1 MLLMEI
7 ETALYRL
14 LTLGLP
20 LRKYYTMMLTI
31 LFRFLAQ
38 ISMSVYLMLVG
49 VTLYA
54 PTFKDLTTAIVNRA
68 SRAQVV
74 VGKIVLVRLSRWGG
88 VFF

>member
-31 LFRFLAQ
+31 LFRYLAQ
-38 ISMSVYLMLVG
+38 ISTSVYWMLVG
-49 VTLYA
+49 VTPYA
-54 PTFKDLTTAIVNRA
+54 TTLKDLSAANVNRA
-68 SRAQVV
+68 SRAQLVM
-74 VGKIVLVRLSRWGG
+74 GKIVLVRL
-88 VFF
+88 